1 MLIIFYAYSFLKI
14 IQKSQIFTFEE
25 KQYMIRYQISSPEPL
40 TKWINI
46 KIVLPTNNKSVLKL
60 QLPSWRPGRYEL
72 GNFAKNVSGFKAIGK
87 SELNSIKIT
96 KDLWEI
102 TNDGSESIEIFYKYY
117 AADLNAG
124 STYTSEQFLY
134 VNPVNCLMY
143 DSEKMSEQCELEL
156 IVPSSF
162 ELAMG
167 YDFEKSKSGFKI
179 KLMDFQELA
188 DAPFIAGTTLQKKT
202 YSSHGNNF
210 HIWFNGEC
218 KPDWNKILRDFEMF
232 TSQQIKSF
240 GQFTCKDYHFL
251 IHALPFSFYHGVE
264 HLTSSVNALGPGYA
278 INEER
283 YEDLLGLCSHEL
295 YHSWNIKSIRP
306 EEMYPYKFES
316 ENYFRT
322 GYVAE
327 GVTTYMGD
335 LMLYASEVFDHSQ
348 YFKEL
353 SQQLQKHLDNAGRN
367 NYSVADS
374 GFDSWLD
381 GYVPGV
387 PDRKVSIYTE
397 GCLIAFICDVLILEY
412 SNGRQNLDNVMKELY
427 ENFYL
432 KSKGYSSDDYRS
444 LVEKYAGRKLPEIF
458 DELVFGTKSYLPLL
472 ETCLDKLS
480 LKILKVA
487 NSIYGE
493 RVFGMKV
500 GETPDKSLVTVIY
513 PDSPASKILSLND
526 QIMAVN
532 KMTVRGDL
540 QRWLNYFANEKIILT
555 ISRAGVLIDVELK
568 SDSKNY
574 FDLYIISPN
583 DNFPNELAKSWR
595 KR

>member
-1 MLIIFYAYSFLKI
+1 MILGRFSLL
-14 IQKSQIFTFEE
+14 KSQIFTFDE
-25 KQYMIRYQISSPEPL
+25 KEYMICYKISSSQPNTRWIEVQMTVS
-40 TKWINI
+40 TKGEESIH
-46 KIVLPTNNKSVLKL
+46 L

-72 GNFAKNVSGFKAIGK
+72 GNFAKNVSGFKAKGK
-87 SELNSIKIT
+87 SELISNKIT

-102 TNDGSESIEIFYKYY
+102 KNDGSETIEISYKYY

-124 STYTSEQFLY
+124 STFTSEQFLY

-143 DSEKMSEQCELEL
+143 VPEWINEKCTLE
-156 IVPSSF
+156 IQVASNF

-167 YDFEKSKSGFKI
+167 YPFEKTNSGFKI
-179 KLMDFQELA
+179 TLANFHQLA

-202 YSSHGNNF
+202 YASQGTNF

-232 TSQQIKSF
+232 TSRQIKSF
-240 GQFTCKDYHFL
+240 GQFTCKEYHFL
-251 IHALPFSFYHGVE
+251 IHALNIPFYHGVE

-306 EEMYPYKFES
+306 SEMFPYRYES

-353 SQQLQKHLDNAGRN
+353 SQQLQKHFDNAARL

-374 GFDSWLD
+374 GFDTWLD

-397 GCLIAFICDVLILEY
+397 GCLIAFICDVLILEH
-412 SNGRQNLDNVMKELY
+412 SQGKQNLDHVMRDLY
-427 ENFYL
+427 ENFSL
-432 KSKGYSSDDYRS
+432 KNKGYTSDDYRT

-458 DELVFGTKSYLPLL
+458 EDLVFGTKSYLPLL
-472 ETCLDKLS
+472 ETCLEKVS

-487 NSIYGE
+487 SSIISE
-493 RVFGMKV
+493 RVFGMKI
-500 GETPDKSLVTVIY
+500 GETPDKSLVMSIY
-513 PDSPASKILSLND
+513 PNSPASKVLALND
-526 QIMAVN
+526 QIIAVN

-540 QRWLNYFANEKIILT
+540 QRWLNYFVNEKIILT
-555 ISRAGVLIDVELK
+555 ISRAGILMEVELK
-568 SDSKNY
+568 SDAENY
-574 FDLYIISPN
+574 FDLYIVSPI

>member
-1 MLIIFYAYSFLKI
+1 
-14 IQKSQIFTFEE
+14 
-25 KQYMIRYQISSPEPL
+25 MINYQISSSEPN
-40 TKWINI
+40 TRWIEIRMKVPSNGK
-46 KIVLPTNNKSVLKL
+46 KIIQL

-72 GNFAKNVSGFKAIGK
+72 GNFAKNIAQFEAKGNN
-87 SELNSIKIT
+87 ELISVKIT

-102 TNDGSESIEIFYKYY
+102 TNDGSESMEISYKYY
-117 AADLNAG
+117 ATDWNAG
-124 STYTSEQFLY
+124 STYTCHQFLY

-143 DSEKMSEQCELEL
+143 VPEL
-156 IVPSSF
+156 INEKCQLEIQVPPAF

-167 YDFEKSKSGFKI
+167 YSSEKTKNGFKVE
-179 KLMDFQELA
+179 LENFHQLA

-202 YSSHGNNF
+202 YLSQGINF
-210 HIWFNGEC
+210 HVWFNGEC
-218 KPDWNKILRDFEMF
+218 KPDWTKILRDFEMF
-232 TSQQIKSF
+232 TTRQIKSF
-240 GQFTCKDYHFL
+240 GQFTCDEYHFF

-264 HLTSSVNALGPGYA
+264 HQTSSVNALGPGYA

-306 EEMYPYKFES
+306 AEMHPYRYET

-353 SQQLQKHLDNAGRN
+353 SQQLQKHIDNAARL

-387 PDRKVSIYTE
+387 PNRKVSIYTE
-397 GCLIAFICDVLILEY
+397 GCLIAFICDVLILDY
-412 SNGRQNLDNVMKELY
+412 SNGTQNLDHVMKELY
-427 ENFYL
+427 EEFYL
-432 KSKGYSSDDYRS
+432 KNKGYTSHDYRN
-444 LVEKYAGRKLPEIF
+444 LVEKYAGRKLPQIF
-458 DELVFGTKSYLPLL
+458 DDLVFGKKSYLPLL
-472 ETCLDKLS
+472 ETCLEKLS

-487 NSIYGE
+487 NSVLGE

-500 GETPDKSLVTVIY
+500 GETPDKSLVMTIY
-513 PDSPASKILSLND
+513 PDSPASKVLSLND
-526 QIMAVN
+526 QIIAVN
-532 KMTVRGDL
+532 KMTVKGDL
-540 QRWLNYFANEKIILT
+540 QRWLNYFEKDKISLT
-555 ISRAGVLIDVELK
+555 ISRSGNILEVELK
-568 SDSKNY
+568 SDGKNY
-574 FDLYIISPN
+574 FEIQIISRKG
-583 DNFPNELAKSWR
+583 NFPNELAKSWR
-595 KR
+595 RR

>member
-1 MLIIFYAYSFLKI
+1 MILDRYSLL
-14 IQKSQIFTFEE
+14 KSQIFTFEE
-25 KQYMIRYQISSPEPL
+25 KDYMIRYQISSSEPISR
-40 TKWINI
+40 WIEV
-46 KIVLPTNNKSVLKL
+46 KINLPSKGNSIVKI

-72 GNFAKNVSGFKAIGK
+72 GNFAKNVSHFKAVGK
-87 SELNSIKIT
+87 SELSSNKIT
-96 KDLWEI
+96 KDQWEI
-102 TNDGSESIEIFYKYY
+102 TNDGSETIEVSYKYY
-117 AADLNAG
+117 ATDLNAG

-143 DSEKMSEQCELEL
+143 VPGKITENCELEIL
-156 IVPSSF
+156 VPGNF

-167 YDFEKSKSGFKI
+167 YDFEKTKSGYKI
-179 KLMDFQELA
+179 KLKDFHELA
-188 DAPFIAGTTLQKKT
+188 DAPFIAGTTLQRKT
-202 YSSHGNNF
+202 YSMQETKF

-218 KPDWNKILRDFEMF
+218 KPDWNKILKDFESF
-232 TSQQIKSF
+232 TARQIKSF
-240 GQFTCKDYHFL
+240 GKFTCKDYHFL

-306 EEMYPYKFES
+306 TEMFPYRYET

-353 SQQLQKHLDNAGRN
+353 SQQLQKHFDNTARL

-374 GFDSWLD
+374 GFDTWLD

-397 GCLIAFICDVLILEY
+397 GCLIAFICDILILDH
-412 SNGRQNLDNVMKELY
+412 SNGKQNLDHVMKELF
-427 ENFYL
+427 ENFSL
-432 KSKGYSSDDYRS
+432 RNKGYTSDDYRE

-458 DELVFGTKSYLPLL
+458 DDLVFGTKSYLPLL
-472 ETCLDKLS
+472 ETCLEKVS

-487 NSIYGE
+487 NSVIGE

-500 GETPDKSLVTVIY
+500 GETPEKSLVMSIY
-513 PDSPASKILSLND
+513 SGSPASKVLALND
-526 QIMAVN
+526 QIVAVN
-532 KMTVRGDL
+532 KMAVRGDL
-540 QRWLNYFANEKIILT
+540 QRWLNYFSNEKIILT
-555 ISRAGVLIDVELK
+555 ISRSGILMEVELI
-568 SDSKNY
+568 SDAKNY
-574 FDLYIISPN
+574 FDLYIVSPN

>member
-1 MLIIFYAYSFLKI
+1 
-14 IQKSQIFTFEE
+14 
-25 KQYMIRYQISSPEPL
+25 MIGYKISSSQPNSRWIEIQMTVP
-40 TKWINI
+40 TKGEKMIQ
-46 KIVLPTNNKSVLKL
+46 L

-102 TNDGSESIEIFYKYY
+102 TNDGSESIEIAYKYY

-124 STYTSEQFLY
+124 STYTSNQFLY

-143 DSEKMSEQCELEL
+143 VPEKMNDNCELEL

-162 ELAMG
+162 DLAMG
-167 YDFEKSKSGFKI
+167 YDFEKTNTGFKI
-179 KLMDFQELA
+179 KLKDFHELA

-202 YSSHGNNF
+202 YSSQGSNF
-210 HIWFNGEC
+210 HVWFNGEC

-232 TSQQIKSF
+232 TSRQIKSY
-240 GQFTCKDYHFL
+240 GQFTCKEYHFL
-251 IHALPFSFYHGVE
+251 IHALNIPFYHGVE
-264 HLTSSVNALGPGYA
+264 HLTTSVNALGPGYA

-306 EEMYPYKFES
+306 AEMYPYRYEN

-335 LMLYASEVFDHSQ
+335 LMLFASEVFDHSQ

-353 SQQLQKHLDNAGRN
+353 SQQLQKHFDNAARL

-397 GCLIAFICDVLILEY
+397 GCLIAFMCDVLILDY
-412 SNGRQNLDNVMKELY
+412 SNGTKNLDHVMKELY
-427 ENFYL
+427 ENFSL
-432 KSKGYSSDDYRS
+432 KNKGYTSDDYRN

-458 DELVFGTKSYLPLL
+458 DDLVYGTKSYLPLL
-472 ETCLDKLS
+472 ETCLEKVS
-480 LKILKVA
+480 LKILKVK
-487 NSIYGE
+487 NSVLGE
-493 RVFGMKV
+493 RIFGMKV
-500 GETPDKSLVTVIY
+500 AETPDKSMVTVIY
-513 PDSPASKILSLND
+513 PDSPASKVLSLND
-526 QIMAVN
+526 QIIAVN
-532 KMTVRGDL
+532 KMTVKGDL
-540 QRWLNYFANEKIILT
+540 QRWLNYFANEKIVLT
-555 ISRAGVLIDVELK
+555 ISRAGILMDVELK
-568 SDSKNY
+568 SDAKNY
-574 FDLYIISPN
+574 FDLYIVSPN

-595 KR
+595 RR

>member
-1 MLIIFYAYSFLKI
+1 
-14 IQKSQIFTFEE
+14 
-25 KQYMIRYQISSPEPL
+25 MIDYQISSSEPN
-40 TKWINI
+40 TRWIEVRMKVPSNGK
-46 KIVLPTNNKSVLKL
+46 KIIQL

-72 GNFAKNVSGFKAIGK
+72 GNFAKNISQFEAKGK
-87 SELNSIKIT
+87 NELISVKIT

-102 TNDGSESIEIFYKYY
+102 TNDGSESIEISYKYY
-117 AADLNAG
+117 ATDWNAG
-124 STYTSEQFLY
+124 STYTCQQFLY

-143 DSEKMSEQCELEL
+143 VPEL
-156 IVPSSF
+156 INEKCKLEIQVPSEF

-167 YDFEKSKSGFKI
+167 YASEKTKNGFKVE
-179 KLMDFQELA
+179 LENFHQLA

-202 YSSHGNNF
+202 YHSQGINF
-210 HIWFNGEC
+210 HVWFNGEC
-218 KPDWNKILRDFEMF
+218 KPDWTKILRDFEMF
-232 TSQQIKSF
+232 TNRQIKSY
-240 GQFTCKDYHFL
+240 GQFTCKEYHFF

-264 HLTSSVNALGPGYA
+264 HQTSSVNALGPGYA

-306 EEMYPYKFES
+306 AEMHPYRYET

-353 SQQLQKHLDNAGRN
+353 SQQLQKHVDNAARL

-397 GCLIAFICDVLILEY
+397 GCLIAFMCDVLILDY
-412 SNGRQNLDNVMKELY
+412 SNGTQNLDHVMKELY
-427 ENFYL
+427 EEFYL
-432 KSKGYSSDDYRS
+432 KNKGYTSDDYRN

-458 DELVFGTKSYLPLL
+458 DDLVFGKKSYLPLL
-472 ETCLDKLS
+472 ETCLEKVS
-480 LKILKVA
+480 LKILKVT
-487 NSIYGE
+487 NSVLGE

-500 GETPDKSLVTVIY
+500 GETPDKSILTVIY
-513 PDSPASKILSLND
+513 PDSPASKVLSLND
-526 QIMAVN
+526 QIIAVN
-532 KMTVRGDL
+532 KMTVKGDL
-540 QRWLNYFANEKIILT
+540 QRWLNYFANDKIILT
-555 ISRAGVLIDVELK
+555 ISRSGNILEVELK
-568 SDSKNY
+568 SDGKNY
-574 FDLYIISPN
+574 FEIQIVSPN